1 MLNAVTPSTTIKE
14 IAEKLN
20 VSPSTVSRAL
30 NNNPRIGLKTRERI
44 QKMAKEMNYEPNV
57 RAIFFKQQ
65 KSFVIGVVVP
75 YIREEFFSQAISGIE
90 TAALEQNYTI
100 LFGQSYDDPDREM
113 RVLNA
118 MKRQGVD
125 GIIMSLS
132 KRTRLSGNDTD
143 FEKLGKPVVF
153 FDRVPA
159 NDETHQVYC
168 NIYKGTLQMVNW
180 FLGKGYKR
188 IALIN
193 GPEELL
199 ASRQRLKGYMD
210 AISSRKLK
218 VDMQLVERTDFSK
231 EATAKVVK
239 DLMNLKHPPN
249 AIISFNEYVHMEAA
263 RTAEELGIRINR
275 DVLFGSFAHLS
286 ITGYTAHPPI
296 ISVEQFPYQQGEKAV
311 EVLIRVLEGQQ
322 ENQYVKEEI
331 EPQLIFTN

>member
-1 MLNAVTPSTTIKE
+1 MLNSVTPNTTIKE
-14 IAEKLN
+14 IAERLN

-30 NNNPRIGLKTRERI
+30 NNNPRIGAKTRERI
-44 QKMAKEMNYEPNV
+44 QQMAKELNYEPNT

-65 KSFVIGVVVP
+65 KTFVIGVVVP

-90 TAALEQNYTI
+90 AVALENNYTI

-132 KRTRLSGNDTD
+132 KRTRLSANDTD

-159 NDETHQVYC
+159 NEETHQVYC
-168 NIYKGTLQMVNW
+168 NIYKGTVQMVNW
-180 FLGKGYKR
+180 LLGKGYKR

-210 AISSRKLK
+210 AISARKLK

-231 EATAKVVK
+231 ESTEKVVRS
-239 DLMNLKHPPN
+239 LLKIKNPPN

-275 DVLFGSFAHLS
+275 DILFASYAHLS

-311 EVLIRVLEGQQ
+311 EVLIKVLEGQQ
-322 ENQYVKEEI
+322 ENQFYKEEI
-331 EPQLIFTN
+331 EPQLILTN

>member
-1 MLNAVTPSTTIKE
+1 MLNSVTPNTTIKE
-14 IAEKLN
+14 IAERLN

-30 NNNPRIGLKTRERI
+30 NNNPRIGAKTRERI
-44 QKMAKEMNYEPNV
+44 QQMAKELNYEPNT

-65 KSFVIGVVVP
+65 KTFVIGVVVP

-90 TAALEQNYTI
+90 AVALENNYTI

-132 KRTRLSGNDTD
+132 KRTRLSAKDTD

-168 NIYKGTLQMVNW
+168 NIYKGTVQMVNW
-180 FLGKGYKR
+180 LLGKGYKR

-210 AISSRKLK
+210 AVSARKLK

-231 EATAKVVK
+231 ESTEKVVRS
-239 DLMNLKHPPN
+239 LLKIKNP
-249 AIISFNEYVHMEAA
+249 F
-263 RTAEELGIRINR
+263 L
-275 DVLFGSFAHLS
+275 
-286 ITGYTAHPPI
+286 
-296 ISVEQFPYQQGEKAV
+296 
-311 EVLIRVLEGQQ
+311 
-322 ENQYVKEEI
+322 
-331 EPQLIFTN
+331 